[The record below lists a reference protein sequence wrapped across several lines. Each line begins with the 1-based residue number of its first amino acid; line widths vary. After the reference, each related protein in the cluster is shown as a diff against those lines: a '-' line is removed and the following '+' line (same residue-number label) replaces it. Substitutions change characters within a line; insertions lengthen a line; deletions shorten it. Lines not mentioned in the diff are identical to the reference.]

1 MSCCT
6 AEGCCG
12 NSTHKVTP
20 WWQLVLAGLLALT
33 SEIVGWLPAQYNILP
48 LILALA
54 AIAISGTGTYKAG
67 FAALRRLDL
76 NMNALMTIAV
86 TGAIAIGEW
95 PEAAMVMVL
104 FTVAERL
111 EGFSLDRAKRAISR
125 LMVLAPEKATVQ
137 QPDGSWQ
144 DTETKT
150 VQPGSIVR
158 LKPGERI
165 ALDGMVLSG
174 ISTVNQAPIT
184 GESLPVKKTAGDQI
198 FAGTINLEGS
208 LEYRTTT
215 AAGQSTLARI
225 IKSVEGA
232 QASRAPVQRAVDK
245 FARIYTPL
253 IFVIALGVAIL
264 PPLLNNGN
272 GWTEWLYRALVLL
285 VIACPCALV
294 ISTPV
299 SIMSGLAAAA
309 RKGILIKGGVY
320 LETGR
325 SLKWLALDKTGTLT
339 NGNPVQTAF
348 YPWEDNDPALARNI
362 AAKLA
367 GYSDHPVSRAV
378 CQANTVDLPLS
389 DPEEFTALPGR
400 GVRGTINGIL
410 YHLGNYELMQ
420 ELGYSSDQLETKLH
434 ELETTGASTAILA
447 GTTSGVMALFGLADT
462 LRKTSRKA
470 IDELH
475 SLGVQTVIL
484 TGDNSAAAQI
494 IARQAGVNR
503 VHYGLLPEDK
513 LKIVAE
519 LSSEG
524 AVGMVGDGINDAPAL
539 AGSTIGFA
547 MGAAG
552 SDIAI
557 ETSDVA
563 LMDDDLC
570 KIPAFIR
577 LSRNTMR
584 VLRQNMILA
593 LGAKLAF
600 LLLAVNG
607 DATMWMAV
615 FADMGI
621 SLLVVGN
628 GLRLLRQ

>member
-1 MSCCT
+1 
-6 AEGCCG
+6 
-12 NSTHKVTP
+12 
-20 WWQLVLAGLLALT
+20 
-33 SEIVGWLPAQYNILP
+33 
-48 LILALA
+48 
-54 AIAISGTGTYKAG
+54 
-67 FAALRRLDL
+67 
-76 NMNALMTIAV
+76 
-86 TGAIAIGEW
+86 
-95 PEAAMVMVL
+95 
-104 FTVAERL
+104 
-111 EGFSLDRAKRAISR
+111 
-125 LMVLAPEKATVQ
+125 
-137 QPDGSWQ
+137 
-144 DTETKT
+144 
-150 VQPGSIVR
+150 
-158 LKPGERI
+158 
-165 ALDGMVLSG
+165 
-174 ISTVNQAPIT
+174 
-184 GESLPVKKTAGDQI
+184 
-198 FAGTINLEGS
+198 
-208 LEYRTTT
+208 
-215 AAGQSTLARI
+215 
-225 IKSVEGA
+225 
-232 QASRAPVQRAVDK
+232 
-245 FARIYTPL
+245 
-253 IFVIALGVAIL
+253 VIALGVAIL